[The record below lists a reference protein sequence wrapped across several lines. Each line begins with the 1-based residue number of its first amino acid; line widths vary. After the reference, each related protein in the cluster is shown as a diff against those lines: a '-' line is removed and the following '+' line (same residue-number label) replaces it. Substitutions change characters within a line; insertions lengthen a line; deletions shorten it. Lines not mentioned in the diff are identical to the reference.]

1 MKLILVTLLLVTPNG
16 TKNIN
21 IAKQTPI
28 SNRVRFSLRGK
39 KIILNNQT
47 LFSKFWSVGQTF
59 IKAKIYKKGYWKKN
73 MQFPLEQEKT
83 QTPRHLIKLSI
94 WRGGLGI
101 FDIETQLNY
110 IIKIKCIQRL
120 LNLTNALWKDIM
132 LYRS

>member
-39 KIILNNQT
+39 KIILNKQT
-47 LFSKFWSVGQTF
+47 LFSKFWCIGQMF
-59 IKAKIYKKGYWKKN
+59 IKAKIYQKGYWKKN
-73 MQFPLEQEKT
+73 IPFPLEQEKI
-83 QTPRHLIKLSI
+83 QPPRHLTELSI
-94 WRGGLGI
+94 WRNGLGI
-101 FDIETQLNY
+101 FDIGTQLNY

-132 LYRS
+132 LHRS